1 MFESKTDPIT
11 LTHAHKLAD
20 VVCVIFAPALAFLHL
35 VQRHRPHPACAWLRP
50 VSSHAKKKQAYLEQ
64 WK

>member
-35 VQRHRPHPACAWLRP
+35 VQRHRQHPAYAHGCDPL
-50 VSSHAKKKQAYLEQ
+50 
-64 WK
+64 

>member
-1 MFESKTDPIT
+1 MFGSKTDPIT

-35 VQRHRPHPACAWLRP
+35 VQRHRPHPAYAHGCDPLAGIIRP
-50 VSSHAKKKQAYLEQ
+50 N
-64 WK
+64 

>member
-35 VQRHRPHPACAWLRP
+35 VQRHRRIPLMRMAATRYAPL
-50 VSSHAKKKQAYLEQ
+50 
-64 WK
+64 